1 MAKNIERE
9 ARKRAV
15 LSTTI
20 NRYILEAAPIASEEL
35 AEHFN
40 LSSATIRNIFSELE
54 DEGYLTHP
62 YTSGGKIPTEKGYRY
77 YVDSMLLQ
85 MQLMDEEKA
94 KIVKEYDKK
103 IRRMEDVLEETSRLI
118 EQTTHYTGIVS
129 FLEWQDRMFYKG
141 LSRILEQPEFKD
153 AEKMRLF
160 IKIIEDKQKL
170 LKLINRDFS
179 DKVKV
184 YIGREMESPEM
195 ADCSLVVSD
204 YRRKSK
210 PQGRLAVLGPVRM
223 EYNHIIP
230 ALEYISDVLSEAL
243 ENIDDE

>member
-20 NRYILEAAPIASEEL
+20 NRYILEATPIASEEL
-35 AEHFN
+35 AEHFD

-54 DEGYLTHP
+54 DEGYLTHL
-62 YTSGGKIPTEKGYRY
+62 YTSGGRIPTEKGYRY

-85 MQLMDEEKA
+85 LQLMDEEKGM
-94 KIVKEYDKK
+94 ITKEYKKK
-103 IRRMEDVLEETSRLI
+103 IKRIEDVLEETSKVI
-118 EQTTHYTGIVS
+118 EDATHYTGIVS

-153 AEKMRLF
+153 SEKMRLL
-160 IKIIEDKQKL
+160 IKVIEDKRHL
-170 LKLINRDFS
+170 LGLINRDSS
-179 DKVKV
+179 DEIKV
-184 YIGREMESPEM
+184 YIGKELESPEM
-195 ADCSLVVSD
+195 ADCSLVVSG
-204 YRRKSK
+204 YRRKNK
-210 PQGRLAVLGPVRM
+210 PQGKLAVLGPLRM

-230 ALEYISDVLSEAL
+230 TLGYIADVLSEAL
-243 ENIDDE
+243 EGIDE